1 MSFHFSAD
9 LLLRMAIFV
18 GFVGVLLVFGIFLVL
33 GVDEGV
39 VVLGFLDGG
48 WMRGELVEV
57 ESLEE
62 HV

>member
-1 MSFHFSAD
+1 MC
-9 LLLRMAIFV
+9 
-18 GFVGVLLVFGIFLVL
+18 GILLVL

-39 VVLGFLDGG
+39 VVLGFLDDVVGG

>member
-1 MSFHFSAD
+1 
-9 LLLRMAIFV
+9 MAIFV

-39 VVLGFLDGG
+39 VVLGFLDYVVRGCV
-48 WMRGELVEV
+48 RGELVQV

-62 HV
+62 YI